1 MEKRDRNQF
10 FLSYLTYRETE
21 HKTQPFGKLKQTL
34 SKERQQDLKLYLL
47 SSCYLVVESVI
58 ERLTPS

>member
-1 MEKRDRNQF
+1 MGSRVEARSIPYKYVSHAKMEKRGRNQFF

-34 SKERQQDLKLYLL
+34 SKERK
-47 SSCYLVVESVI
+47 I
-58 ERLTPS
+58 